1 MCAEDI
7 LLELWDDATT
17 CRPGTHRLSYSVKLP
32 LALYPGGL
40 FGTTVTS
47 PLSGCRKTPQE
58 CGFVSLQP
66 DSDTS
71 SSLPPSLSRPSL
83 RLSLC
88 ICLSFPFPF
97 CFPFLS
103 SIHPL
108 HVVLFFLSPS
118 LCELAASKT
127 IGGEGR
133 GGGFNAPF
141 SSLVNKPVLPRGGM
155 AWHGMTGS
163 VALAMEGETATN
175 PSHRERQRMRVRV
188 RGSSGVLSGV
198 GLIPQ
203 GRRPPGVQAEVQG
216 GQGNNNNNNNN
227 TNKKGKKK
235 TGGSSGSGSK

>member
-58 CGFVSLQP
+58 C
-66 DSDTS
+66 
-71 SSLPPSLSRPSL
+71 
-83 RLSLC
+83 
-88 ICLSFPFPF
+88 
-97 CFPFLS
+97 
-103 SIHPL
+103 
-108 HVVLFFLSPS
+108 
-118 LCELAASKT
+118 
-127 IGGEGR
+127 
-133 GGGFNAPF
+133 
-141 SSLVNKPVLPRGGM
+141 
-155 AWHGMTGS
+155 S

>member
-1 MCAEDI
+1 MCQSSSKHSLPPPLPSPTNTTHPSIHLSIPACLVAE
-7 LLELWDDATT
+7 
-17 CRPGTHRLSYSVKLP
+17 V
-32 LALYPGGL
+32 GL
-40 FGTTVTS
+40 F
-47 PLSGCRKTPQE
+47 P
-58 CGFVSLQP
+58 
-66 DSDTS
+66 S
-71 SSLPPSLSRPSL
+71 SQTLIPAPPSLPPSLSRPSL

-175 PSHRERQRMRVRV
+175 PSHRE
-188 RGSSGVLSGV
+188 
-198 GLIPQ
+198 
-203 GRRPPGVQAEVQG
+203 AE
-216 GQGNNNNNNNN
+216 NE
-227 TNKKGKKK
+227 
-235 TGGSSGSGSK
+235 SESER